1 MLTHIA
7 DVIPDVIIDKSTPPP
22 LKSVRPA
29 LVSSAVQFLSDGAV
43 KAAPLSTKLAFLE
56 GKGLG
61 KEEIELAL
69 LKAEAETKNDHGG
82 SDNNSEQRD
91 GSYKGFLLTSALI
104 LGTGSLLLSNYAS
117 VKVK

>member
-7 DVIPDVIIDKSTPPP
+7 DVIPDKSMPPP

-29 LVSSAVQFLSDGAV
+29 LVSSAVQFLADGAV

-69 LKAEAETKNDHGG
+69 LKVETENDHGR
-82 SDNNSEQRD
+82 SDNYSDQRD
-91 GSYKGFLLTSALI
+91 GGYKGFLLTSALI
-104 LGTGSLLLSNYAS
+104 LGTGALILSNYAS
-117 VKVK
+117 IKVK